1 MLKQSLSQK
10 LQQKLS
16 PQQIQLMKLIQF
28 PTLLFEQ
35 RVKQE
40 LEENPALEDVGLAG
54 KNEEDGDDYN
64 DDTAESE
71 SADRDEIDLS
81 DYLTDDDIPDYR
93 LKSNNYRSESE
104 DKVIPFAGDAS
115 FTQYL
120 LDQLHTFKLRGEDLE
135 TAEYL
140 IGNVDEDGY
149 IRRELAAITDDLA
162 FSLSIHKT
170 EEKLVFLLKNFIQKL
185 DPVGV
190 GARNLQECLVI
201 QLKNKKRTPQIE
213 LACQILEAQFDEFV
227 KKHYKKLLHRF
238 EVSEDALREAIAE
251 IERLNPKPGKSYS
264 GNNKIAEHITP
275 DFTIQIANG
284 ALELTLNGRNAPDLR
299 VSDTYVD
306 MFNAYRDAK
315 KKSAEQKKA
324 VLFVKQKLDAA
335 RWFIDAVKQ
344 RQNTLYV
351 TMSAIMEIQKEYF
364 LTGDERKINPM
375 ILKNVAEKTDLD
387 ISTVSRVANSK
398 YVSTPYGTFLV
409 KDFFSES
416 MTNAE
421 GEEVSTREIK
431 KILEAA
437 LAAEDKKEPFTD
449 SALAA
454 ILTQKGYPIAR
465 RTIAKYRE
473 QLHIPV
479 ARLRKKL

>member
-1 MLKQSLSQK
+1 MLKQSLSQR

-54 KNEEDGDDYN
+54 KGEGNADDYPE
-64 DDTAESE
+64 DS
-71 SADRDEIDLS
+71 DEIDLS
-81 DYLTDDDIPDYR
+81 DYLTDDDMPDYR
-93 LKSNNYRSESE
+93 LRSNNYRSESE
-104 DKVIPFAGDAS
+104 DKTLPFASDTS
-115 FTQYL
+115 FTQCL
-120 LDQLHTFKLRGEDLE
+120 LSQLHTFTLGGADLKV
-135 TAEYL
+135 AEYL
-140 IGNVDEDGY
+140 IGCVDEDGY
-149 IRRELAAITDDLA
+149 IRRELAAIIDDLA
-162 FSLSIHKT
+162 FNLGIHTT

-201 QLKNKKRTPQIE
+201 QLKNKKQRPQVE
-213 LACQILEAQFDEFV
+213 LARQILEMQFDAFV
-227 KKHYKKLLHRF
+227 KKHYKKILHRF
-238 EVSEDALREAIAE
+238 GVSEGALRKAVVE
-251 IERLNPKPGKSYS
+251 IERLTPKPGKSHS
-264 GNNKIAEHITP
+264 GNDKTVEHITP
-275 DFTIQIANG
+275 DFIIQITNG
-284 ALELTLNGRNAPDLR
+284 ALELKLNGRNAPDLR
-299 VSDTYVD
+299 VSDTYAE
-306 MFNAYRDAK
+306 MLNAYRDAK

-324 VLFVKQKLDAA
+324 VFFVKQKLDAA
-335 RWFIDAVKQ
+335 RWFVDAVKQ
-344 RQNTLYV
+344 RQHTLYA
-351 TMSAIMEIQKEYF
+351 TMSAIVEIQSAYF

-375 ILKNVAEKTDLD
+375 ILKDVAEKIGLD

-431 KILEAA
+431 KILEAT
-437 LAAEDKKEPFTD
+437 LAAEDKKAPLTD

-454 ILTQKGYPIAR
+454 ALTQKGYPIAR

-473 QLHIPV
+473 QLHVPV